1 MEEDLVEKQ
10 PLVMEKFDYLDRQIT
25 QLSEMMFSLKTRLR
39 SVLAPEVPLSPP
51 ELKKEEKI
59 SPNSI
64 SQILQEKI
72 DKIITLQ
79 EQIKEI
85 QKRLEI

>member
-1 MEEDLVEKQ
+1 MEEGLVEKQ
-10 PLVMEKFDYLDRQIT
+10 PLVMEKFNYLDRQIT
-25 QLSEMMFSLKTRLR
+25 QLSEMMFSLKTRLKP
-39 SVLAPEVPLSPP
+39 VLAPEVPPLP

-64 SQILQEKI
+64 SQILQEEI

>member
-1 MEEDLVEKQ
+1 MEEDLGKKQ
-10 PLVMEKFDYLDRQIT
+10 PLVMEKIDYLDKEIA
-25 QLSEMMFSLKTRLR
+25 QLFELMFSLKTRLKP
-39 SVLAPEVPLSPP
+39 VLVPETPTPSAV
-51 ELKKEEKI
+51 KETKA
-59 SPNSI
+59 SPNLI
-64 SQILQEKI
+64 SQILQEEI

>member
-39 SVLAPEVPLSPP
+39 SVLAPEVPLPPP
-51 ELKKEEKI
+51 EPKKEEKI

-64 SQILQEKI
+64 SQILQEEI

>member
-1 MEEDLVEKQ
+1 MEEDLGKKQ
-10 PLVMEKFDYLDRQIT
+10 PLVMEKIDYLDKEIA
-25 QLSEMMFSLKTRLR
+25 QLFEIMLSLKTRLKPIL
-39 SVLAPEVPLSPP
+39 VPEPP
-51 ELKKEEKI
+51 TPSAVKETKA
-59 SPNSI
+59 SPNLI
-64 SQILQEKI
+64 SQILQEEI

>member
-1 MEEDLVEKQ
+1 MEKEGVEKQ
-10 PLVMEKFDYLDRQIT
+10 PLVMEKFNYLDRQIT
-25 QLSEMMFSLKTRLR
+25 QLSEMMFSLKTRLKP
-39 SVLAPEVPLSPP
+39 VLAPEVPPLP
-51 ELKKEEKI
+51 ESKEEKI

-64 SQILQEKI
+64 SQILQEEI